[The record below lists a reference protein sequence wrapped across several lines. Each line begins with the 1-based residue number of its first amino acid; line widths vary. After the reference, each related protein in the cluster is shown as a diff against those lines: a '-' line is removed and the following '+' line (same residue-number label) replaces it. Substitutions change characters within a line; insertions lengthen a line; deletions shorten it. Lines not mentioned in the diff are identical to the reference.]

1 MFVAIPYEDQ
11 YESEWDRFIEEDAVN
26 GTFLQSRNFL
36 NYHPKDRF
44 VDSSFLLFKDNK
56 LAAVVPG
63 CVIDEDGKKVF
74 SSHAGST
81 FGGLVIHK
89 KDYTASNIIEM
100 LKALES
106 TLQDKG
112 FHELLLKKT
121 PDLFCKEK
129 TDLLQYILSFC
140 GYNSYSELSTYID
153 FSDYKNETS
162 DNFSYRQK
170 RNLKYSQRFELSF
183 KELSSD
189 EDVYIF
195 YEILKKNLKKYNTI
209 PIHTAEE
216 LLEFKNYRLKNIINF
231 HGVFFENK
239 MISGAMTFNFGHIIH
254 SQYLASDYDYSE
266 YRPMTFLYYNLINIS
281 KKNAFKKLSWG
292 ISTENRGAILN
303 KSLLTFKEEFGSKY
317 ATNRSYYKE
326 LQ

>member
-1 MFVAIPYEDQ
+1 MFIAVPYEDK
-11 YESEWDRFIEEDAVN
+11 YEAEWDRFIDVDSIN

-44 VDSSFLLFKDNK
+44 IDSSFLLFKDNR

-63 CVIDEDGKKVF
+63 CTINTEEKKVF

-100 LKALES
+100 LKALEL
-106 TLQDKG
+106 TLQDNG
-112 FHELLLKKT
+112 FREILLKIT

-129 TDLLQYILSFC
+129 SDLLQYILGFR

-153 FSDYKNETS
+153 LNDYKNESS

-189 EDVYIF
+189 EDVYFF
-195 YEILKKNLKKYNTI
+195 YEILRKNLKKYNTI
-209 PIHTAEE
+209 PIHTSEE
-216 LLEFKNYRLKNIINF
+216 LLEFKNHRLKDIVNF
-231 HGVFFENK
+231 HGVFLEDK
-239 MISGAMTFNFGHIIH
+239 MISGAMIFNFGSIIH

-266 YRPMTFLYYNLINIS
+266 YRPMTFLYYNLINLS

-292 ISTENRGAILN
+292 ISTENRGTILN
-303 KSLLTFKEEFGSKY
+303 ESLLTFKEEFGSKY
-317 ATNRSYYKE
+317 AVNRGFYRD
-326 LQ
+326 L